1 MQFITNHLA
10 AFQFLAVFYCTL
22 IVGTIQKAVRAL
34 GEPAEQTLANLLH
47 SYGFLLLLLP
57 AAWHI
62 WARISEHR
70 SRIEAAK
77 EKPVVLYG
85 LIILGILVCLAI
97 FGTVSALSQ
106 RPFGMHSHD

>member
-1 MQFITNHLA
+1 MQFLINHLA
-10 AFQFLAVFYCTL
+10 AFQFAVVFYCTL
-22 IVGTIQKAVRAL
+22 VVGTIQKLVRVA
-34 GEPAEQTLANLLH
+34 GTPAEQTLANLLH

-70 SRIEAAK
+70 SEIEAAK
-77 EKPVVLYG
+77 PKPVVAFG

-97 FGTVSALSQ
+97 FGTVSALSV
-106 RPFGMHSHD
+106 RHTGMHSPD